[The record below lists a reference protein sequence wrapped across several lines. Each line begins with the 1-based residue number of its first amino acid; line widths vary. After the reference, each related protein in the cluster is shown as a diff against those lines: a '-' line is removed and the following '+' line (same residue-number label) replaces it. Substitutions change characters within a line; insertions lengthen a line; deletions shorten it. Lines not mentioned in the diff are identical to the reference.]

1 MGIVSEPWSE
11 GKGLVATNYRDT
23 SGNRGRTE
31 GQGRQSEPPAGR
43 RRPAGTDTAAPPRGA
58 GRGHDGQADRRR
70 ADSRGVQGGGR
81 EVARPEDGDE
91 AQAPRVAHRALA
103 DVHARQAEHEGG
115 HGLGSCGSGRWHHR
129 NGDPFFPKLNCSSCI
144 ACT

>member
-1 MGIVSEPWSE
+1 M
-11 GKGLVATNYRDT
+11 
-23 SGNRGRTE
+23 
-31 GQGRQSEPPAGR
+31 AGSW
-43 RRPAGTDTAAPPRGA
+43 D
-58 GRGHDGQADRRR
+58 
-70 ADSRGVQGGGR
+70 VQGGGR

-115 HGLGSCGSGRWHHR
+115 HGLGSCGRRR
-129 NGDPFFPKLNCSSCI
+129 NGLFPKWNCSSCI